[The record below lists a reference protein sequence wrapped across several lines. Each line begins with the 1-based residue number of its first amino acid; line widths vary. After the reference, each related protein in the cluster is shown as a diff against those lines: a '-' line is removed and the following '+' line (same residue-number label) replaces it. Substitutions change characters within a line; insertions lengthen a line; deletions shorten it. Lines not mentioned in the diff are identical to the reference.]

1 MGRNKNTMKTF
12 ATKGLLSTTLATLSA
27 AHVTVTDR

>member
-12 ATKGLLSTTLATLSA
+12 ATKAMLATTLATLSA
-27 AHVTVTDR
+27 A